1 MEANQLSTGGER
13 LCMATTRKGEEDII
27 SGRGPGHRYFGSNS
41 QIQTVRRCFW
51 SGIFKLYDL
60 QHLCSFI
67 SEFSHLIAQGQT
79 LSRHFIFYFTLRKKW
94 NECLVYS
101 SILKT
106 TRKVSLTKL
115 PNAVWAA
122 ITDSY
127 IHNEGLR
134 QYNNY
139 LCFPEYILHIHFQ

>member
-1 MEANQLSTGGER
+1 MFWNVAVKYKQS
-13 LCMATTRKGEEDII
+13 EDAGT
-27 SGRGPGHRYFGSNS
+27 SS
-41 QIQTVRRCFW
+41 W
-51 SGIFKLYDL
+51 SGIFKLYGP

-67 SEFSHLIAQGQT
+67 SECSHLIAQGQT
-79 LSRHFIFYFTLRKKW
+79 LSRHFIFYFALRKKR
-94 NECLVYS
+94 NECLVCS
-101 SILKT
+101 SVVKT

-127 IHNEGLR
+127 IYNEGLQ

-139 LCFPEYILHIHFQ
+139 LCFPEYILHICFQ